1 MGIRRS
7 IVLKRSCI
15 QGASEIKLM
24 KMDITVA
31 TLTKPPM
38 EVMLHIY
45 SDAGSGTAVNT
56 GNQRGSILD
65 SRSFNQVSLFN
76 FMINL

>member
-1 MGIRRS
+1 MGKNSS
-7 IVLKRSCI
+7 IVLKRLCI
-15 QGASEIKLM
+15 QGASGIRLM

-45 SDAGSGTAVNT
+45 SYAGSGTAVNT
-56 GNQRGSILD
+56 GNQRGSILTVVP
-65 SRSFNQVSLFN
+65 FIKLVCLT
-76 FMINL
+76 L